1 MMWFVIKGFK
11 IFPQQA
17 AVKYKLLERK
27 MADV

>member
-1 MMWFVIKGFK
+1 MWFVIKGFK

-27 MADV
+27 ITDP